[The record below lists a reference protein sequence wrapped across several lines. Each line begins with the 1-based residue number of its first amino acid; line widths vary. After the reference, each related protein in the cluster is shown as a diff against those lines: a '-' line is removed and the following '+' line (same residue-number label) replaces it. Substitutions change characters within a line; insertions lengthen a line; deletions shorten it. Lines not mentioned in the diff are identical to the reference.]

1 MTRIAIALAI
11 ALALSLLGNGLQLYR
26 AGGAGERADAALQA
40 ARDAGA
46 IAALHGR
53 LDVVNGVAR
62 AADADNVAL
71 LAYLASLV
79 ERGRERVTEFRTV
92 ERNLPPMPG
101 NCGPGAARV
110 EAFNRLSGA
119 TP

>member
-1 MTRIAIALAI
+1 MTRVAISLAAALV
-11 ALALSLLGNGLQLYR
+11 LSLLGNGLQLYR
-26 AGGAGERADAALQA
+26 AGGAGARSDAALQA

-53 LDVVNGVAR
+53 LDVVNGVAH
-62 AADADNVAL
+62 AADSDNAAL
-71 LAYLASLV
+71 LTELADMV

-92 ERNLPPMPG
+92 DRTLPPLAG

-110 EAFNRLSGA
+110 QAFNRLSGA